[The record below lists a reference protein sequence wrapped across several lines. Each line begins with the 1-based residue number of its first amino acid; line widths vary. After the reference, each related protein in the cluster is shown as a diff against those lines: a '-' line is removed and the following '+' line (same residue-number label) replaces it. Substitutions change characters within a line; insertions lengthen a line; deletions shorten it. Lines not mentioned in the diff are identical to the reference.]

1 MRTCQRVYFC
11 LFLFLV
17 SFPAL
22 TRAASCFPAPT
33 NLVGWWPGEGS
44 AADTIG
50 TNNGTLQGGAT
61 ASAAG
66 MVGSAFGFD
75 GTNSFVAISNSAL
88 LRPTNFTIEAWV
100 RFTSLDSAGSGG
112 SPAGDQYI
120 IFRQNTRS
128 TDFEG
133 FDLSKTRVGG
143 TDVFRFLVSSATAQ
157 TAEIHSSTTISTGI
171 WYHVAAVRGPNFTQ
185 IYVNGV
191 LERQTNVAFQQ
202 DYGNFPLYFG
212 TSGQSIWDH
221 KLKGNLDEVS
231 IYDRPLSSNETA
243 SIYAAGALGKCH
255 GTPPTLVTQPV
266 DQSVYVGAS
275 INFSVQADGP
285 APLTYQWRLNGT
297 NIIGATTSTLN
308 LQNVQATQA
317 GFYSVLISNP
327 GGSVLSSNAVLLV
340 IAPPAGVP
348 VITSFAPVSAVPSA
362 TVIISG
368 ANFSAIASSNIVYF
382 GAVRAT
388 VNSATSSSLNVT
400 VPAGAT
406 YAPIT
411 VTVNGALAVGKV
423 PFKPT
428 FLGNGA
434 GISASTF
441 PNRNDLAGADG
452 PFITAIVD
460 LDGDGK
466 PDLAVANVYAHSISL
481 YRNIGTNGS
490 LTAASFSSRV
500 DLPAISSPSDNPLG
514 FTAADVDGDGKID
527 LILTDRSFNLVRIY
541 NNVSTPGILS
551 SNSFVS
557 GLTIATGSDPR
568 GIAVRDLDGDG
579 KPDIVTCNYADNTIS
594 ILHNTSTSILQSFEV
609 FTLPAGAGTYRVAIQ
624 DLDGDGRPDLAVV
637 NANSPTLS
645 LFRNISS
652 PGSLNSNSFAA
663 RVDIPAVMNNETIF
677 AGDIDGDGLPDLITG
692 GTSQLFSIYRNTS
705 TPGFLTTSSFASE
718 VDFGNPGWVH
728 VVTLSDLDGDS
739 KADVAVVG
747 ELGSFFSAFQNQSS
761 PGSISLAPPV
771 GYSTGWNPWGI
782 AVGDLDGDGRP
793 DVVFC
798 NVYDDTIT
806 LYHNETPFGGPP
818 SIISQPTDFAAGI
831 GGTAV
836 FSTTVVGQLPLTYA
850 WKRNGTNL
858 PASSRITSTTNANLI
873 ISHLQT
879 ADAGNYTLVVTNS
892 LGAATSV
899 VAVLNV
905 VTPPPCAAFA
915 SDLLGWWPAANSTA
929 DVVAGLDGVVAGTG
943 TFGYAPG
950 VVGQAF
956 VFDGIHRDRVDLGN
970 PSNLQIQDFTIEAWV
985 KRSDT
990 TQISLDDNNEDGS
1003 TAGEGGLVLSYG
1015 RFGYGFGLLNSGQL
1029 ILSRI
1034 DIDGILSSSTVTDT
1048 NWHHIAVTKVGNS
1061 AIFYIDGLP
1070 ASTPI
1075 PYNTSFS
1082 FSSSISIGSR
1092 GDALG
1097 GTFWGMVDEPA
1108 IYKRAL
1114 SSSEILTLYNS
1125 GATGKC
1131 PQPPF
1136 VVASP
1141 TNQTVLAG
1149 YPASFNVRSAGSP
1162 PLTFAWLFNSSPLS
1176 DNNHI
1181 TGADTP
1187 TLYIL
1192 DAQSADAGSYSVIIS
1207 NSAGFVT
1214 SSIVSL
1220 TVQFAAPT
1228 FVLQPTNLI
1237 APSSANISFFA
1248 SVTGSLPIV
1257 YQWFFNSNPLTND
1270 IRISGASTPNL
1281 TLLNCTTNDTGA
1293 YFVVASNS
1301 VGSAT
1306 SSVASLTIGVPP
1318 TILQSPVGQTNLV
1331 GTNISFSV
1339 QADGTP
1345 PLSYAWRRFGV
1356 NLSDGPRIFGSTNST
1371 LVISNLS
1378 AGDAGNY
1385 DVVVTNPLGSAVSAI
1400 AVLGVVQPPSFT
1412 VQPSSRLSLV
1422 GPPTTFTASAAG
1434 TAPLTYQWQF
1444 NGVDIP
1450 GQTNTAYTISS
1461 VAVSNFGLYRLVA
1474 TNVYG
1479 FAVSADA
1486 LLGRGTIASW
1496 GSASAQI
1503 PLIATNVI
1511 ALSAGNNPAGLSHV
1525 LALRADGTVVAWG
1538 NNSNGQTNVPASA
1551 TNIVAVAAGGT
1562 FSLALR
1568 ADGTLLTWGNSNNG
1582 LLNIPSTLSNVI
1594 AIAAGRL
1601 HSLAIRSDGK
1611 VIAWGDNASSQ
1622 LTVPTNLVR
1631 AQAISAGSTHSL
1643 AIRSDGTVVA
1653 WGSNIDG
1660 RGPAYAPP
1668 SVFDV
1673 AAVAAGT
1680 IHSVAL
1686 RSNNTVTAWATS
1698 AGVSS
1703 TAGLTNA
1710 PASISNNVLAISA
1723 SDGYSL
1729 ALRTDGR
1736 VVGWGTVNSI
1746 TNVPTYVS
1754 NAVAVAAGSFQGLA
1768 LLNDGR
1774 PLITR
1779 QPVGGST
1786 WLARNFTFSAAAIGQ
1801 PPLSYQWQSNSVDIS
1816 GATNATLTLNNLT
1829 VDDAANYRLIVSNAL
1844 GVASSVAVPL
1854 TILSNAS
1861 LTFLSQPN
1869 LFQTN
1874 YQGQR
1879 LVLTAGVLGNGPL
1892 TYQWRFNGAPIPIG
1906 TNEDLIFDP
1915 VLVTNSGNY
1924 SLSVS
1929 NPLNF
1934 LLSVTSSQRVVLVK
1948 AWGFLSNE
1956 PPVTLTNAIAIA
1968 SGYAGEGSTLGSYLA
1983 LRSDG
1988 KVVGWG
1994 FSQYGITNIPP
2005 SVTNS
2010 FITAIAA
2017 GWDDA
2022 LALRSDG
2029 TVAAWGNYVYGQTN
2043 PPASAVNITAIAC
2056 GDYHDL
2062 ALRSD
2067 GTVVAWGGQPG
2078 SGVTNVPPSAT
2089 NIVAISGGGLH
2100 SIALRANGTVVVW
2113 GQTNQ
2118 LGPTPGNLT
2127 NIIAVSAGYA
2137 HSLVL
2142 KADGTVVQWPTG
2154 GQFPT
2159 SIPPTNMNNVV
2170 AIAAGYSHD
2179 LALLADGTV
2188 VIWGSYYNGP
2198 AAIAQDIANVVQIS
2212 TRGDRD
2218 LAIFGTRAPAV
2229 TVQPFD
2235 RSFFKGSNTTFNA
2248 KAVGAQPV
2256 SYQWQMYGTNIPGAT
2271 TEALTLTNLQFAQA
2285 GPYQLSVSN
2294 RYGVG
2299 FSRIAKLSVT
2309 LPLPEALDTTN
2320 VPWTSSGNATWF
2332 GQTAVSHDG
2341 VDAARSGSIGNGQ
2354 ESILQTTLPG
2364 PAQLGF
2370 WWKVSSEASFDFL
2383 EFKLDGITQTSI
2395 SGEVDWQQLSY
2406 AIPSGNHTLVWRYS
2420 KDPSRSD
2427 GQDAAWVDQV
2437 VYSINPPVITLQ
2449 PVGFTANVGVPVQFN
2464 AAATGLG
2471 PLSYQWV
2478 QNQTNNVGINSPILS
2493 IAAATR
2499 TNNGS
2504 YYVAVSNSGGTTVS
2518 SNAILKVLVPQRFSN
2533 PIILNNHSIL
2543 FLSGDSDGGLLTTND
2558 LPAFTA
2564 QASSNLVNWVTL
2576 PNALSITNGFL
2587 MLQDPSQGNYP
2598 TRFYRVIEN

>member
-1 MRTCQRVYFC
+1 MRTCQRVKFC
-11 LFLFLV
+11 LLLFLV

-33 NLVGWWPGEGS
+33 NILGWWPGEGS
-44 AADTIG
+44 AADIIG
-50 TNNGTLQGGAT
+50 TNNGILQGGAT

-100 RFTSLDSAGSGG
+100 RFTGLDSAGSGG

-133 FDLSKTRVGG
+133 FDLSKTRVGAS
-143 TDVFRFLVSSATAQ
+143 DVFRFLVSSATAQ
-157 TAEIHSSTTISTGI
+157 TAEIRSSTTISTGI
-171 WYHVAAVRGPNFTQ
+171 WYHVAAVRGSNFTQ
-185 IYVNGV
+185 LYVNGV
-191 LERQTNVAFQQ
+191 LQRQTNVVFAQ

-212 TSGQSIWDH
+212 TSGQSFWDH

-231 IYDRPLSSNETA
+231 IYDRPLGSNEIA

-255 GTPPTLVTQPV
+255 GPPPAVIAQPV

-275 INFSVQADGP
+275 IIFSVQADGP
-285 APLTYQWRLNGT
+285 PPLAYQWRLNGT
-297 NIIGATTSTLN
+297 NISGATSSTLI

-317 GFYSVLISNP
+317 GFYSVLVSNP
-327 GGSVLSSNAVLLV
+327 GGSVLSSNAVLSV
-340 IAPPAGVP
+340 ITPPAGVP
-348 VITSFAPVSAVPSA
+348 AITSFTPVSAAPSA
-362 TVIISG
+362 NLIISG
-368 ANFSAIASSNIVYF
+368 TNFSPNASDNIVYF
-382 GAVRAT
+382 GAVRAS
-388 VNSATSSSLNVT
+388 VNSATFTSLNVT
-400 VPAGAT
+400 VPLGAT

-411 VTVNGALAVGKV
+411 VAVNKAIAVSGV

-428 FLGNGA
+428 FSGNGA

-441 PNRNDLAGADG
+441 PARYDLSAASG
-452 PFITAIVD
+452 PFITAIAD

-490 LTAASFSSRV
+490 LTAASFAPRV
-500 DLPAISSPSDNPLG
+500 DLPAIPSSSDNPYG
-514 FTAADVDGDGKID
+514 FTAADVNGDGKID
-527 LILTDRSFNLVRIY
+527 LIVTDRTFNLVRLY
-541 NNVSTPGILS
+541 FNVSTPGILN
-551 SNSFVS
+551 SNSFF
-557 GLTIATGSDPR
+557 LAQFPATGSDPR
-568 GIAVRDLDGDG
+568 GVAVRDLDGDG
-579 KPDIVTCNYADNTIS
+579 LPDIVNCNYAENTIS
-594 ILHNTSTSILQSFEV
+594 ILHNTTTPILVSFEL
-609 FTLPAGAGTYRVAIQ
+609 FKLPAAAGAYNVVIQ
-624 DLDGDGRPDLAVV
+624 DFDGDGRPDLAVV
-637 NANSPTLS
+637 NANSPTVS
-645 LFRNISS
+645 LFRNIST
-652 PGSLNSNSFAA
+652 PGSLSSNSFAA
-663 RVDIPAVMNNETIF
+663 RIDIPAVMNNQTIF
-677 AGDIDGDGLPDLITG
+677 AGDLDGDGLPDLVTG
-692 GTSQLFSIYRNTS
+692 GTSQLFSVYRNTS
-705 TPGFLTTSSFASE
+705 TPGFLNTSSFASE

-728 VVTLSDLDGDS
+728 VVALSDLDGDS
-739 KADVAVVG
+739 KADIAVVG

-761 PGSISLAPPV
+761 PGSISLAPAI

-793 DVVFC
+793 DAVFC
-798 NVYDDTIT
+798 NAYDNTIT

-818 SIISQPTDFAAGI
+818 SIITQPASIAAGI

-836 FSTTVVGQLPLTYA
+836 FSTTVMGQAPLIYS
-850 WKRNGTNL
+850 WKHNGTNL
-858 PASSRITSTTNANLI
+858 FDSSRIIGTTNANLI
-873 ISHLQT
+873 ITHLQS

-899 VAVLNV
+899 VAILNV

-915 SDLLGWWPAANSTA
+915 SDLLGWWPAENSTS

-970 PSNLQIQDFTIEAWV
+970 PTNLQIQDFTIEAWV

-1015 RFGYGFGLLNSGQL
+1015 RFGYGFGLLNSGKL

-1034 DIDGILSSSTVTDT
+1034 DIDGILSSGTVTDT
-1048 NWHHIAVTKVGNS
+1048 NWHHIAVTKLGNS
-1061 AIFYIDGLP
+1061 AVFYIDGLP

-1141 TNQTVLAG
+1141 TNQTVLGG
-1149 YPASFNVRSAGSP
+1149 YPAFFNVRSAGSP
-1162 PLTFAWLFNSSPLS
+1162 PLTYAWLFNGSPLFN
-1176 DNNHI
+1176 NNHI

-1187 TLYIL
+1187 TLSIL
-1192 DAQSADAGSYSVIIS
+1192 DAQSADAGSYSFIVS
-1207 NSAGFVT
+1207 NSAGSVT
-1214 SSIVSL
+1214 SAIASL
-1220 TVQFAAPT
+1220 IVQFAAPT
-1228 FVLQPTNLI
+1228 FVLQPTNLV

-1270 IRISGASTPNL
+1270 VRISGASTPNL
-1281 TLLNCTTNDTGA
+1281 TLLNCTTNDSGA
-1293 YFVVASNS
+1293 YFVVAANS
-1301 VGSAT
+1301 VGFTT

-1385 DVVVTNPLGSAVSAI
+1385 DVVVTNPLGSAISAI
-1400 AVLGVVQPPSFT
+1400 AVLGVVQPPFIT

-1434 TAPLTYQWQF
+1434 TAPLAYQWQF

-1461 VAVSNFGLYRLVA
+1461 VAVSNFGLYRLVV

-1486 LLGRGTIASW
+1486 LLGRSTIASW

-1503 PLIATNVI
+1503 PITATNVI
-1511 ALSAGNNPAGLSHV
+1511 ALSAGNNPGGLSHV

-1538 NNSNGQTNVPASA
+1538 NNFNGQTNVPASA

-1582 LLNIPSTLSNVI
+1582 LLNIPSTLSNVV

-1611 VIAWGDNASSQ
+1611 VMAWGDNASSQ

-1631 AQAISAGSTHSL
+1631 AQAIAAGSSHSL
-1643 AIRSDGTVVA
+1643 AIRSDGTIVA
-1653 WGSNIDG
+1653 WGSNIEG

-1680 IHSVAL
+1680 SHSVAL
-1686 RSNNTVTAWATS
+1686 RSNNTVTAWASTG
-1698 AGVSS
+1698 GVSS
-1703 TAGLTNA
+1703 PAGLTNA

-1723 SDGYSL
+1723 SDNYSL

-1736 VVGWGTVNSI
+1736 VVGWGTVTT

-1754 NAVAVAAGSFQGLA
+1754 NAVAIAAGSLQGLA

-1774 PLITR
+1774 PLITH

-1786 WLARNFTFSAAAIGQ
+1786 WLGRNFTLSAAAIGQ

-1816 GATNATLTLNNLT
+1816 GATDATLTLNNLT
-1829 VDDAANYRLIVSNAL
+1829 LDAAANYRLIVSNTL

-1854 TILSNAS
+1854 TILSNNS

-1892 TYQWRFNGAPIPIG
+1892 TYQWKFNGAPIPTG
-1906 TNEDLIFDP
+1906 TNEDLLFDP
-1915 VLVTNSGNY
+1915 VLMTNAGNY

-1934 LLSVTSSQRVVLVK
+1934 LVSVTSSQRVVLVK

-1968 SGYAGEGSTLGSYLA
+1968 SGYGGQGSTLGSYFA

-2043 PPASAVNITAIAC
+2043 PPASAVNITAVAC

-2062 ALRSD
+2062 ALRGD

-2089 NIVAISGGGLH
+2089 NIVAISGGGQH

-2113 GQTNQ
+2113 GQTNV
-2118 LGPTPGNLT
+2118 LGPTPPNLT

-2137 HSLVL
+2137 HDLVL

-2159 SIPPTNMNNVV
+2159 FAPPTNMNNVV

-2179 LALLADGTV
+2179 LALLSDGTV
-2188 VIWGSYYNGP
+2188 VTWGNYYSGT
-2198 AAIAQDIANVVQIS
+2198 ATIAQDVANVVQIS

-2235 RSFFKGSNTTFNA
+2235 RSLFRGSNTTFNA

-2256 SYQWQMYGTNIPGAT
+2256 SYQWQMYGTNIKGAT
-2271 TEALTLTNLQFAQA
+2271 TESLTLTNLQFAQA

-2320 VPWTSSGNATWF
+2320 VPWTSSGTALWF

-2341 VDAARSGSIGNGQ
+2341 VDAARSGSIGDGQ
-2354 ESILQTTLPG
+2354 ESILQTTLAG

-2406 AIPSGNHTLVWRYS
+2406 AIPSGNHTFQWRYS
-2420 KDPSRSD
+2420 KDPSRSE
-2427 GQDAAWVDQV
+2427 GQDAGWVDQV

-2449 PVGFTANVGVPVQFN
+2449 PVGLTTNVSASVQFN
-2464 AAATGLG
+2464 AAATGLA

-2493 IAAATR
+2493 IASATR

-2504 YYVAVSNSGGTTVS
+2504 YFVAVSNGGGTTVS
-2518 SNAILKVLVPQRFSN
+2518 SNAILKVLVPQQFST

-2564 QASSNLVNWVTL
+2564 QASSNLVNWVTV

-2587 MLQDPSQGNYP
+2587 ILQDPSQSNYP
-2598 TRFYRVIEN
+2598 TRFYRIIEN

>member
-1 MRTCQRVYFC
+1 
-11 LFLFLV
+11 
-17 SFPAL
+17 
-22 TRAASCFPAPT
+22 
-33 NLVGWWPGEGS
+33 
-44 AADTIG
+44 
-50 TNNGTLQGGAT
+50 
-61 ASAAG
+61 
-66 MVGSAFGFD
+66 MVGSAFSFD
-75 GTNSFVAISNSAL
+75 GTNGFVAISNSAL
-88 LRPTNFTIEAWV
+88 LRPTNFTIEGWV
-100 RFTSLDSAGSGG
+100 RFTGLDSAGSGG

-133 FDLSKTRVGG
+133 FDLSKTRVGAS
-143 TDVFRFLVSSATAQ
+143 DVFRFLISSATAQ
-157 TAEIHSSTTISTGI
+157 TAEIHSSTTISAGV
-171 WYHVAAVRGPNFTQ
+171 WYHVAAIRGSNFTQ
-185 IYVNGV
+185 IFVNGV
-191 LERQTNVAFQQ
+191 LERQTNVTFAQ

-212 TSGQSIWDH
+212 TSGQPFWDH

-231 IYDRPLSSNETA
+231 IYGRPLGSNEIA
-243 SIYAAGALGKCH
+243 SVYGAGAFGKCN
-255 GTPPTLVTQPV
+255 GPPPTLVTQPV
-266 DQSVYVGAS
+266 DQSVYVGSS
-275 INFSVQADGP
+275 ISFSVQADGP

-297 NIIGATTSTLN
+297 NIAGATSSTLV
-308 LQNVQATQA
+308 LQNAQASQA

-327 GGSVLSSNAVLLV
+327 GGSILSSNAVLTV
-340 IAPPAGVP
+340 ITPPAGVP
-348 VITSFAPVSAVPSA
+348 VITSFAPVSAAPA
-362 TVIISG
+362 TAVIITG
-368 ANFSAIASSNIVYF
+368 TNFSPIASSNVVNF

-388 VNSATSSSLNVT
+388 VVNATSTSLNVL
-400 VPAGAT
+400 VPIGAT

-411 VTVNGALAVGKV
+411 VAVNGAIAGSRV

-428 FLGNGA
+428 FFGNGA

-441 PNRNDLAGADG
+441 PTRNDLSAASG
-452 PFITAIVD
+452 PFITVIAD

-466 PDLAVANVYAHSISL
+466 PDLAIANVYAHSISI

-490 LTAASFSSRV
+490 LSAASFSSRV
-500 DLPAISSPSDNPLG
+500 DIAGISSSSDNPLG

-527 LILTDRSFNLVRIY
+527 LILTDRTFNQIRIY
-541 NNVSTPGILS
+541 YNLSTPGTLNT
-551 SNSFVS
+551 NSFS
-557 GLTIATGSDPR
+557 AGYSMTTGVDPR
-568 GIAVRDLDGDG
+568 GLAVRDLDGDG
-579 KPDIVTCNYADNTIS
+579 RPDIVNCNYAENTIS
-594 ILHNTSTSILQSFEV
+594 VFHNASTPIMQFFEV
-609 FTLPAGAGTYRVAIQ
+609 PFKLAAGSGAYNVVIQ
-624 DLDGDGRPDLAVV
+624 DFDGDGRPDLAVV
-637 NANSPTLS
+637 NANSPTIS
-645 LFRNISS
+645 LFRNLSS

-663 RVDIPAVMNNETIF
+663 RVDIPAVLSNQAIF

-692 GTSQLFSIYRNTS
+692 GSSQLFSVYRNTS

-728 VVTLSDLDGDS
+728 VVALSDLDGDS

-761 PGSISLAPPV
+761 PGSISLASAA

-782 AVGDLDGDGRP
+782 AVGDIDGDGRP

-798 NVYDDTIT
+798 NAYDNTIT

-818 SIISQPTDFAAGI
+818 SIITQPANVAAGI

-836 FSTTVVGQLPLTYA
+836 FRTTVMGQAPLVYT

-858 PASSRITSTTNANLI
+858 FDSSRITGTTNANLI
-873 ISHLQT
+873 ITHLQP
-879 ADAGNYTLVVTNS
+879 ADAGNYTLVATNS
-892 LGAATSV
+892 LGAATSI
-899 VAVLNV
+899 VAVLTI

-915 SDLLGWWPAANSTA
+915 SDLLGWWPAENSTA
-929 DVVAGLDGVVAGTG
+929 DLVAGLDGVVAGTG

-970 PSNLQIQDFTIEAWV
+970 PINLQVQDFTIEAWV

-990 TQISLDDNNEDGS
+990 TQISLDDQNQDGS

-1015 RFGYGFGLLNSGQL
+1015 RLGYGFGLFNSGQL

-1034 DIDGILSSSTVTDT
+1034 DNDGILSTGAVTDT
-1048 NWHHIAVTKVGNS
+1048 NWHHVAVTKLGTT

-1108 IYKRAL
+1108 IYKRAF

-1136 VVASP
+1136 VVAPP

-1149 YPASFNVRSAGSP
+1149 YPASFNVRAAGSA
-1162 PLTFAWLFNSSPLS
+1162 PLTYAWFFNGSPLS
-1176 DNNHI
+1176 NNNHI

-1187 TLYIL
+1187 SLSIL
-1192 DAQSADAGSYSVIIS
+1192 NAQSADAGSYSVIIS
-1207 NSAGFVT
+1207 NSAGSVT
-1214 SSIVSL
+1214 SSIASL

-1228 FVLQPTNLI
+1228 FVVGPTNQSG
-1237 APSSANISFFA
+1237 PPGTNISFSA
-1248 SVTGSLPIV
+1248 STIGSQPIA
-1257 YQWFFNSNPLTND
+1257 YQWFFNSSPLTND
-1270 IRISGASTPNL
+1270 VRISGASTANL
-1281 TLLNCTTNDTGA
+1281 TLLNCSTNDSGG

-1301 VGSAT
+1301 VGSTT
-1306 SSVASLTIGVPP
+1306 SLVASLFIGIPP

-1331 GTNISFSV
+1331 GTNISFTV

-1345 PLSYAWRRFGV
+1345 PLSYVWRRNGGI
-1356 NLSDGPRIFGSTNST
+1356 LSDGPRVSGSTNST

-1378 AGDAGNY
+1378 LGDAGNY
-1385 DVVVTNPLGSAVSAI
+1385 DAVVSNPLGSATSGI
-1400 AVLGVVQPPSFT
+1400 AVLGVVQAPSIT
-1412 VQPSSRLSLV
+1412 LQPSGRLSVV
-1422 GPPTTFTASAAG
+1422 GPPTTFTANATG
-1434 TAPLTYQWQF
+1434 TLPLTYQWQF

-1450 GQTNTAYTISS
+1450 GQTNTTYTISS
-1461 VAVSNFGLYRLVA
+1461 VATSNFGLYRLAV
-1474 TNVYG
+1474 TNTYG
-1479 FAVSADA
+1479 FAISADA
-1486 LLGRGTIASW
+1486 LLGQSTIASW
-1496 GSASAQI
+1496 GSASSQI
-1503 PLIATNVI
+1503 PVSATNVI
-1511 ALSAGNNPAGLSHV
+1511 ALSAGNSLANASHV

-1551 TNIVAVAAGGT
+1551 TNIVAVAAGGSH
-1562 FSLALR
+1562 SLALR
-1568 ADGTLLTWGNSNNG
+1568 ADGTLLTWGNGTGGN
-1582 LLNIPSTLSNVI
+1582 LNIPSTLSNVV

-1611 VIAWGDNASSQ
+1611 VIAWGDNLSSQ
-1622 LTVPTNLVR
+1622 LSVPTNLVR
-1631 AQAISAGSTHSL
+1631 AQGITAGSAHSL
-1643 AIRSDGTVVA
+1643 AIRSDGTIVA
-1653 WGSNIDG
+1653 WGSNTDG

-1673 AAVAAGT
+1673 ASVAAGT
-1680 IHSVAL
+1680 LHSVAL
-1686 RSNNTVTAWATS
+1686 RSNNTISAW
-1698 AGVSS
+1698 SS
-1703 TAGLTNA
+1703 TAALTNI

-1736 VVGWGTVNSI
+1736 VVGWGTSTSA
-1746 TNVPTYVS
+1746 TNIPSYVS
-1754 NAVAVAAGSFQGLA
+1754 NAVAVAAGSLQGLA

-1786 WLARNFTFSAAAIGQ
+1786 WLGRNFTLSAVAIGQ
-1801 PPLSYQWQSNSVDIS
+1801 APISYQWQSNNVDIS
-1816 GATNATLTLNNLT
+1816 GATNTTLTLNN
-1829 VDDAANYRLIVSNAL
+1829 VSSASAGNYQLIVSNSL
-1844 GVASSVAVPL
+1844 GVVSSVPVPL
-1854 TILSNAS
+1854 TVLSNNS

-1874 YQGQR
+1874 FQGQR

-1892 TYQWRFNGAPIPIG
+1892 SYQWKFNGAAIPTG

-1915 VLVTNSGNY
+1915 VLLSNAGSY

-1934 LLSVTSSQRVVLVK
+1934 LLGVTSSQRVVLAK
-1948 AWGFLSNE
+1948 AWGYQSNE
-1956 PPVTLTNAIAIA
+1956 PPATLTNAIAIA
-1968 SGYAGEGSTLGSYLA
+1968 SGYAGEGSIVGPYFA

-1988 KVVGWG
+1988 KLVSWG
-1994 FSQYGITNIPP
+1994 ISGNGATNIPA

-2010 FITAIAA
+2010 FITTIAA

-2029 TVAAWGNYVYGQTN
+2029 TVAAWGYGIFGQTN
-2043 PPASAVNITAIAC
+2043 IPASAANVTAVAC
-2056 GDYHDL
+2056 GDYHNL
-2062 ALRSD
+2062 ALRGD
-2067 GTVVAWGGQPG
+2067 GTVVAWGGQQSG
-2078 SGVTNVPPSAT
+2078 FGVTNVPPSAT
-2089 NIVAISGGGLH
+2089 NIVAISGGGQH
-2100 SIALRANGTVVVW
+2100 NIALRANGTVVVW

-2118 LGPTPGNLT
+2118 LGPTPLNVT
-2127 NIIAVSAGYA
+2127 NIIAISAGFS
-2137 HSLVL
+2137 HNLVL
-2142 KADGTVVQWPTG
+2142 KADGTVIQWPIG
-2154 GQFPT
+2154 GQFPNLG
-2159 SIPPTNMNNVV
+2159 PPANLNNVV

-2179 LALLADGTV
+2179 LALLADGNIV
-2188 VIWGSYYNGP
+2188 SWGSYYNGP
-2198 AAIAQDIANVVQIS
+2198 VTIPQDLANVIQIS

-2218 LAIFGTRAPAV
+2218 LALFGTRAPAV

-2235 RSFFKGSNTTFNA
+2235 RSLFRGSNTTFNA

-2271 TEALTLTNLQFAQA
+2271 TEAITLTNLQFAQA

-2294 RYGVG
+2294 RYGTS
-2299 FSRIAKLSVT
+2299 FSRIAKLSVS

-2320 VPWTSSGNATWF
+2320 VPWTSSGNAPWF

-2341 VDAARSGSIGNGQ
+2341 IDAARSGDIGNGQ
-2354 ESILQTTLPG
+2354 ESILQTTLGG

-2383 EFKLDGITQTSI
+2383 EFKLDGISQASI

-2406 AIPSGNHTLVWRYS
+2406 AIPSGNHTLVWRYF
-2420 KDPSRSD
+2420 KDPNGSA
-2427 GQDAAWVDQV
+2427 GQDAGWVDQV

-2449 PVGFTANVGVPVQFN
+2449 PVGLTTNVGAPLQFS
-2464 AAATGLG
+2464 ASASGLA

-2478 QNQTNNVGINSPILS
+2478 QNQTNIVGVNSPILS

-2504 YYVAVSNSGGTTVS
+2504 YYVAVSNGGGTTIS
-2518 SNAILKVLVPQRFSN
+2518 SNAILKVLVPQRFSAAT
-2533 PIILNNHSIL
+2533 ILNNHAI
-2543 FLSGDSDGGLLTTND
+2543 FFSGDSDGGLLTAND
-2558 LPAFTA
+2558 LAGFTA

-2587 MLQDPSQGNYP
+2587 MLQDSAQTNYP
-2598 TRFYRVIEN
+2598 SRFYRIVEN